1 MVKEK
6 TNKLISQQVESYKTK
21 AKANNKY
28 NELDYDEDS
37 EDLEKE
43 LDLYPWRFKMPRKA
57 ILRTLSH
64 YRFYST
70 KKYLRFANCIAYK
83 LWYLK

>member
-1 MVKEK
+1 VVKEK

-43 LDLYPWRFKMPRKA
+43 LDLYP
-57 ILRTLSH
+57 
-64 YRFYST
+64 
-70 KKYLRFANCIAYK
+70 
-83 LWYLK
+83 